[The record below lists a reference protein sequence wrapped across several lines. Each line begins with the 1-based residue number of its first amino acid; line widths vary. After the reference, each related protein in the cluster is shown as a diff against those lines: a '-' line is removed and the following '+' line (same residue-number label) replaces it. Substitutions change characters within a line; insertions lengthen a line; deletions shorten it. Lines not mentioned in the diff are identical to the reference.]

1 MTSCFVNRLGGSA
14 PWDTQVTPVRR
25 QRSDSDGSSGGGGG
39 GGGGGLDAEAAERLT
54 EMEQRLARMEAMLTR
69 LLQG

>member
-1 MTSCFVNRLGGSA
+1 MVWYGMV
-14 PWDTQVTPVRR
+14 W
-25 QRSDSDGSSGGGGG
+25 SDGRSWGWAGAR
-39 GGGGGLDAEAAERLT
+39 LQAVKVAELERIKREDAEAAERLT

>member
-25 QRSDSDGSSGGGGG
+25 QRSESDGSSGGGGG
-39 GGGGGLDAEAAERLT
+39 QGGLDADAAERLT

>member
-25 QRSDSDGSSGGGGG
+25 QRSESDGYSGGGGG
-39 GGGGGLDAEAAERLT
+39 QGGLDAEAAERLT

>member
-39 GGGGGLDAEAAERLT
+39 QGGLDAEVAERLT

>member
-39 GGGGGLDAEAAERLT
+39 QGGLDAEAAERLT
-54 EMEQRLARMEAMLTR
+54 EMEQRLARMEAVLTR

>member
-25 QRSDSDGSSGGGGG
+25 QRIDSDGSSGGGGG
-39 GGGGGLDAEAAERLT
+39 QGGLDAEVAERLT